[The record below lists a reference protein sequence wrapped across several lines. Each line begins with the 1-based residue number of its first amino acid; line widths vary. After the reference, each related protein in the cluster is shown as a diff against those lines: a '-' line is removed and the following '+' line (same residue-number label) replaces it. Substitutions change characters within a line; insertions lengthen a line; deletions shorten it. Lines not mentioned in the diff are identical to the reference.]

1 MRGCVT
7 DALAPAG
14 TSGGGRCYTHAVR
27 PPAPA
32 EDTRQ
37 RVLDAALKRTGF
49 RQDALIE
56 VLHAAQNSFGYLTPE
71 LLWYVAGCLR
81 LPPSRVY
88 GVATFYNFF
97 SLKPPGDHTVIVC
110 EGTVCYIRGAIKIA
124 EALQTAFGAA
134 PGETSPDGKVSVA
147 IARCLG
153 SCALAPIV
161 VVDGQ
166 LIGKTS
172 AEAAVER
179 IQLAV
184 AGSGQAVGP

>member
-1 MRGCVT
+1 MG
-7 DALAPAG
+7 
-14 TSGGGRCYTHAVR
+14 SMR

-71 LLWYVAGCLR
+71 LLWYVASRLR

-97 SLKPPGDHTVIVC
+97 SQQGSFPERYAQPRQAADGDVGDPPRHAETV
-110 EGTVCYIRGAIKIA
+110 
-124 EALQTAFGAA
+124 TAR
-134 PGETSPDGKVSVA
+134 T
-147 IARCLG
+147 
-153 SCALAPIV
+153 
-161 VVDGQ
+161 
-166 LIGKTS
+166 
-172 AEAAVER
+172 
-179 IQLAV
+179 
-184 AGSGQAVGP
+184 